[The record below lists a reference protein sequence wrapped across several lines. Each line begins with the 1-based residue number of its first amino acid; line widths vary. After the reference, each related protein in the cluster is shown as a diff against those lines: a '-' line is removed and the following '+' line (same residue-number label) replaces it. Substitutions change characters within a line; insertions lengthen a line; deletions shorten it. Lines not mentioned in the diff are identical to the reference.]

1 MNSERLVRQLE
12 KIGLPNKTA
21 IVYLKLLKCT
31 GAYPSELTRSTGLN
45 RSTIYKILADL
56 LSRDL
61 VTETEKAK
69 KLYYHAQRPEKLLLD
84 IRTRIKEIQEQYD
97 NAERL
102 VPLLLDMYYENN
114 VKDRVVAG
122 EGIDKTPT

>member
-1 MNSERLVRQLE
+1 MNSEKMIRQLE
-12 KIGLPNKTA
+12 KVGMSNKTA
-21 IVYLKLLKCT
+21 TVYLELLRCA
-31 GAYPSELTRSTGLN
+31 GAYPGELTKSTNLN

-61 VTETEKAK
+61 VTETEKSK
-69 KLYYHAQRPEKLLLD
+69 KLYYQAQRPEKLLLD

-102 VPLLLDMYYENN
+102 VPLLLDMYYENIQSN
-114 VKDRVVAG
+114 NEASL
-122 EGIDKTPT
+122 DKNSR